1 MKRILHLSFIILL
14 SSCLSEKDADIGKP
28 STFVR
33 YINGGNN
40 DRAQVAEETLDKDG
54 IIILGTTKIISPTEQ
69 LKDSVKIKLVKTDNY
84 GNTLFQKVYPETFN
98 STQNW
103 RGQSLLQLTT
113 GSLIVI
119 GDNIQ
124 ANRTDMLL
132 LIVDKELNTTTS
144 KTIDFSAFDVPK
156 NQDGTTKDIQG
167 KAIQLNA
174 KGNYLVLG
182 AVQDINN
189 NMILA
194 ELDKSDLHII
204 WVRKYGA
211 GTSDLT
217 NKMYLDGANNV
228 FWSGTVTRNSAD
240 IRLVKTSQNSLSTIF
255 DLPIGSPVYQETG
268 NDICRYGYGFAV
280 IGSTNETTAGD
291 QDILFKIL
299 AEDGS
304 VLLSKSI
311 AASADTDIG
320 NSISSVRGGIVILGT
335 TKIEGKDDYY
345 LMKYD
350 AFGNNMWAEARVFGS
365 KDKDRGA
372 SVRQLSDGS
381 LLILGTTEFGGVEAM
396 MLMKADSEGNIE

>member
-54 IIILGTTKIISPTEQ
+54 IIILGTTKMISPTEK
-69 LKDSVKIKLVKTDNY
+69 LPDSVKIKLVKTDNY
-84 GNTLFQKVYPETFN
+84 GNTLFQKVYPEAFN
-98 STQNW
+98 SNKNW

-113 GSLIVI
+113 GNLIVI

-124 ANRTDMLL
+124 ANRIDMLL
-132 LIVDKELNTTTS
+132 LIVDEKLDTIKS
-144 KTIDFSAFDVPK
+144 KTIDFSKFDVPK

-174 KGNYLVLG
+174 NGNYLVLG
-182 AVQDINN
+182 AVKDNNN

-194 ELDKSDLHII
+194 ELDKSDLRII

-211 GTSDLT
+211 GTSNLS
-217 NKMYLDGANNV
+217 NKIYLDGANNV

-311 AASADTDIG
+311 AASADTDLG

-335 TKIEGKDDYY
+335 TKIDGKDDYY

-350 AFGNNMWAEARVFGS
+350 AFGNNMWAEARIFGS

>member
-54 IIILGTTKIISPTEQ
+54 IIILGTTKMISPTEK
-69 LKDSVKIKLVKTDNY
+69 LPDSVKIKLVKTDNY
-84 GNTLFQKVYPETFN
+84 GNTLFQKVYPEAFN
-98 STQNW
+98 SNKNW

-113 GSLIVI
+113 GNLIVI

-124 ANRTDMLL
+124 ANRIDMLL
-132 LIVDKELNTTTS
+132 LVVDEKLDTIKS
-144 KTIDFSAFDVPK
+144 KTIDFSKFDVPK

-174 KGNYLVLG
+174 NGNYLVLG
-182 AVQDINN
+182 AVKDNNN

-194 ELDKSDLHII
+194 ELDKSDLRII

-211 GTSDLT
+211 GTSNLS
-217 NKMYLDGANNV
+217 NKIYLDGANNV

-335 TKIEGKDDYY
+335 TKIDGKDDYY

-350 AFGNNMWAEARVFGS
+350 AFGNTLWAEARIFGS
-365 KDKDRGA
+365 KDKDKGA